1 MSHNSKTGFRLSY
14 ENGRAKVFG
23 KTRDCEYKSMA
34 PSKTVLKDQGELTST
49 VGEIQ

>member
-1 MSHNSKTGFRLSY
+1 MSHNSKTGIRLSF

-34 PSKTVLKDQGELTST
+34 PSKNAFKDQG
-49 VGEIQ
+49 